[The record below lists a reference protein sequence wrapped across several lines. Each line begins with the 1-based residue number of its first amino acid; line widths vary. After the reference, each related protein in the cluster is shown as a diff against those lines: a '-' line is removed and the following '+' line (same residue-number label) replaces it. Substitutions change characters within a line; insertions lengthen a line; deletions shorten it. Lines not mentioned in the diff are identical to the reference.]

1 MKELIVGEFSDSL
14 FPIIDGVGFV
24 AQNYSYWLN
33 EKYGKAYVVGP
44 EAPNYVETDPQII
57 RFPTIP
63 IPGFAPYRC
72 GVPQLGEFRKRVDEI
87 NFDLVHVHS
96 PFISANEAL
105 RVSKKKNIPIVATF
119 QSKYRDDFTR
129 IFHSKTIVNSAIKNI
144 VKFYNHVDEVWAP
157 NESTGETLLSY
168 GYKKDVKIIPNGTDM
183 RILSESEIQVR
194 KTEIRNRHQL
204 SKDDVVL
211 LYVGQ
216 HRFEKNLRLVIEG
229 LSQLNQKRCNVK
241 ALFIGTGPD
250 EKEMKNLVIQYG
262 LQDKVIFVGI
272 IKGRDALQSYYAA
285 ADALMFPSMYD
296 TASLTM
302 REAASC
308 AVPSIVVEGSTT
320 AKGVVEG
327 VNGFLIKNNV
337 DSFASKVQY
346 LHSHL
351 PLCRAAGL
359 NAQETIFVPWSKIV
373 DDVYEG
379 YCKLIDEKRMK

>member
-144 VKFYNHVDEVWAP
+144 IKFYNHVDEVWAP
-157 NESTGETLLSY
+157 NESTAETLLSY

-327 VNGFLIKNNV
+327 VNGFLIKNSV

-346 LHSHL
+346 LHSNL